1 MIYESENCFRIE
13 FPVKKEGWGGG
24 GSRVIKFHRLPQPS
38 DIATLKPSGKTLNVS
53 IGPGLP
59 KDSRECYISISS
71 PENGFIRHVT
81 KCLLLIMIFRS
92 SLKIC
97 GKN

>member
-1 MIYESENCFRIE
+1 MIYKPETCFRIE

-24 GSRVIKFHRLPQPS
+24 GTRAIKFHRLPQPS

-59 KDSRECYISISS
+59 KDSRECYIKKISL
-71 PENGFIRHVT
+71 ENDFIRHET
-81 KCLLLIMIFRS
+81 KCLLLIESYDI
-92 SLKIC
+92 
-97 GKN
+97 